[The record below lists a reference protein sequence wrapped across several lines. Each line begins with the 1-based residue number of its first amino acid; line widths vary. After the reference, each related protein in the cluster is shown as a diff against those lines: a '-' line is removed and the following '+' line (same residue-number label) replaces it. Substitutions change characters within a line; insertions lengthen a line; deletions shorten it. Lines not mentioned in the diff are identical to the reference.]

1 MIVSVRKSKARMSE
15 LLANARDGEE
25 VLITV
30 RGQPEARIVPVH
42 REKNPPDMRLWADE
56 LRGRMRGA
64 QPAPA
69 ASSREIIDDL
79 RGDR

>member
-1 MIVSVRKSKARMSE
+1 MIVSVRESKARISE
-15 LLANARDGEE
+15 LLVKAREGEE

-42 REKNPPDMRLWADE
+42 REKAAPDMKLWADV
-56 LRGRMRGA
+56 LRTRMLGA

-69 ASSREIIDDL
+69 ASSREIMDDL

>member
-1 MIVSVRKSKARMSE
+1 MIVSVRESKAKISE
-15 LLANARDGEE
+15 LLIKARQGEE

-30 RGQPEARIVPVH
+30 RGRPEARIVPVP
-42 REKNPPDMRLWADE
+42 RDNDLPDMKLWAEE
-56 LRGRMRGA
+56 LRGRLLGA

>member
-1 MIVSVRKSKARMSE
+1 MSVRESKARISE
-15 LLANARDGEE
+15 LLVRARKGEE

-30 RGQPEARIVPVH
+30 RGEPEARIVPVH
-42 REKNPPDMRLWADE
+42 RNNTSPDMKLWADE
-56 LRGRMRGA
+56 LRGRLIGSN
-64 QPAPA
+64 PAPA